1 MQAIRIETTGGP
13 EVLTIGDHDVAELGP
28 DEVLVDVAAAGVNFI
43 DTYQRSGVY
52 PMELPTGLGL
62 EGAGTI
68 AAVGRDVTDREVGD
82 RVAWTDALGSYAQ
95 QHVVRAART
104 VRVPEGLE
112 LDTAAALM
120 LQGCTAHYLA
130 YSTYRLGDDD
140 TALVYAPAGGVGRL
154 LIQLAVKRGARV
166 IAVTSSD
173 TKAAIA
179 RELGADGVVNYRT
192 QDIAATV
199 RELTDGSGVDVV
211 YDSVGRATFEASLD
225 SLQPRGMM
233 VLYGGASGQVPPLDP
248 QVLNRKGS
256 LFLTRPN
263 LSSYIASA
271 DELGWRAG
279 AILDQVAAGALQSHV
294 HASYPLADATTA
306 HQELE
311 SGTTTGKLILQ
322 P

>member
-1 MQAIRIETTGGP
+1 VQAIRIEATGGP
-13 EVLTIGDHDVAELGP
+13 EVLDLGDHDAPEPGP

-52 PMELPTGLGL
+52 PMQLPTGLGL
-62 EGAGTI
+62 EGAGTVTAI
-68 AAVGRDVTDREVGD
+68 GAEVRDRQVGD

-95 QHVVRAART
+95 QHVVPAART
-104 VRVPEGLE
+104 VRVPDGLE
-112 LDTAAALM
+112 LETAAALM

-173 TKAAIA
+173 EKAAIA
-179 RELGADGVVNYRT
+179 RELGADAVVNYRE
-192 QDIAATV
+192 QDIAPAV
-199 RELTDGSGVDVV
+199 RALTDDRGVDVV
-211 YDSVGRATFEASLD
+211 YDSVGKATFDASLD

-263 LSSYIASA
+263 LSNYIAST

-279 AILDQVAAGALQSHV
+279 AILDQVASGALHSHI
-294 HASYPLADATTA
+294 HARYPLADAGEA
-306 HQELE
+306 HRDLE
-311 SGTTTGKLILQ
+311 SGTTAGKLVLR